1 MELLSALA
9 VEAGRV
15 RAVGF
20 RLRVEALAVEI
31 GVARFGAKGRVDLAR
46 AGDEAVQLEGEEG
59 AGPGTTPGGLRLGGA
74 GEEGF
79 QGGTANTE
87 GQVGIFGQAFGG
99 LAKGDELAPFER
111 AVVVEAKRN
120 LDPNGKW
127 MGLQR
132 VLAKDWAASG
142 RTIPCL
148 ARPSALE
155 PCSKAGFRD
164 RTASSQNRPTAYSA
178 STDDLM
184 SAVRRFSKD
193 RVKAA

>member
-9 VEAGRV
+9 AEAGRV
-15 RAVGF
+15 KAVGF

-31 GVARFGAKGRVDLAR
+31 GVARCLAEGRVDLAR

-59 AGPGTTPGGLRLGGA
+59 AGPGTTPGGLRLGGT

-79 QGGTANTE
+79 QGGTANTR

-99 LAKGDELAPFER
+99 LAKSDEFASFEH

-132 VLAKDWAASG
+132 VLAKD
-142 RTIPCL
+142 
-148 ARPSALE
+148 
-155 PCSKAGFRD
+155 
-164 RTASSQNRPTAYSA
+164 
-178 STDDLM
+178 
-184 SAVRRFSKD
+184 
-193 RVKAA
+193 